1 MSTTDRSTQ
10 SDWRRY
16 PYQLVPGD
24 VQLDFPAA
32 EGTHPEYQSDTWY
45 LAGYLT
51 GQESGRR
58 FAFITIFNRNRPG
71 GEIVADF
78 HTFALFDLDHGSY
91 GTYTDY
97 DMPPKNMEPGA
108 VAKLSSAQG
117 HLDLRYESSAGTST
131 WAACRDSTGA
141 LVPYTYDFNVFG
153 QDNDSAAME
162 LQLHLTPTRAPV
174 PVGGSVYN
182 GKIVASLQDDTYS
195 YFQTGVHMTGTLRWG
210 EITEEVT
217 GPSGHIDRQW
227 FPSYAG
233 GGATAGDIRGQG
245 HQWHTIS
252 LDNGADLSVW
262 RQFDRRIGNAL
273 VPFTGITASYDDDT
287 APDCV
292 EDLEV
297 NTTSFVRWPDKIRS
311 LVRPPSPHRYM
322 PGRHSIR
329 SAKLDLELT
338 GEPLVHAP
346 AHALPIEY
354 LEGPYRY
361 HGTMGGKPVTGVAL
375 FESSDPMY
383 RDWELIEVLATQ
395 ITAGHAESEALSMA
409 IDEAR
414 THIARRDNPATL
426 EFLDRQVRPL
436 LLALP
441 DDLPADLAGDL
452 LTLLDNLADAVRN
465 DVR

>member
-1 MSTTDRSTQ
+1 MSTTDTSAQ

-16 PYQLVPGD
+16 PHQLVPGD
-24 VQLDFPAA
+24 PQLDFPAA

-51 GQESGRR
+51 GHESGRR
-58 FAFITIFNRNRPG
+58 FAFITIYNRNRPG
-71 GEIVADF
+71 GEVVADF

-91 GTYTDY
+91 GTFTDY
-97 DMPPKNMEPGA
+97 DMPPRNMEPGA
-108 VAKLSSAQG
+108 VHKLSTAEGS
-117 HLDLRYESSAGTST
+117 LNLRYESRAGTST
-131 WAACRDSTGA
+131 WVACRDTSGA
-141 LVPYTYDFNVFG
+141 LLPYTYDFTAVG
-153 QDNDSAAME
+153 HDIDDTEMA
-162 LQLHLTPTRAPV
+162 LRLRLTPTRPPV
-174 PVGGSVYN
+174 PVGASVYN

-210 EITEEVT
+210 EFSEEVT

-233 GGATAGDIRGQG
+233 GGATGGDIRGQG

-252 LDNGADLSVW
+252 LDNGVDLSVW
-262 RQFDRRIGNAL
+262 RQFDRRLGNAL
-273 VPFTGITASYDDDT
+273 VPFTGITASYDDGT
-287 APDCV
+287 APGCV

-297 NTTSFVRWPDKIRS
+297 TTTSYVRWPDRIRS

-322 PGRHSIR
+322 PGRHHIR

-338 GEPLVHAP
+338 GEPLVCAP

-361 HGTMGGKPVTGVAL
+361 HGTMGGTPVTGFAF
-375 FESSDPMY
+375 FESSDAMY
-383 RDWELIEVLATQ
+383 RDWELVDVLETQ
-395 ITAGHAESEALSMA
+395 ISSAGAESTELASALGEVRSL
-409 IDEAR
+409 
-414 THIARRDNPATL
+414 IARRDNPATVS
-426 EFLDRQVRPL
+426 FLDERLRPL
-436 LLALP
+436 LAALP
-441 DDLPADLAGDL
+441 DNVSGELTEVLDALAE
-452 LTLLDNLADAVRN
+452 AVRH